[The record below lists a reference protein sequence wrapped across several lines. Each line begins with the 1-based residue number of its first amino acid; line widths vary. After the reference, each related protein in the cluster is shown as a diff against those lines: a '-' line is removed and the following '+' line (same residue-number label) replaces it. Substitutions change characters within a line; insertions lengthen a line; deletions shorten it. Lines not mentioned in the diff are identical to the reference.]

1 MSRNAKRSVTSHS
14 STNHHHSAQILTPV
28 ASAETSVEPRK
39 EPTSR
44 RRRVELG
51 VGAVILAG
59 VLYLPFSPLLS
70 MADPSQA
77 NTPAADAAASV
88 SASLR
93 ASADSSPSQSVSS
106 PATKLHRPVVASPDY
121 QPVFEDVPE
130 GSAYY
135 DGVRWAVR
143 AKVMD
148 PDSEPLFGADAVV
161 TRGELIRIFYRLAGS
176 PSVTR
181 PEHSPYEDVNES
193 DPNYDAY
200 LWARDQQITS
210 GWKDGKFHPEAPLS
224 NASTVALLHRA
235 DGSSKIQ
242 LTGTSPFSD
251 VTSLTP
257 FYRQIVWASRR
268 GVSTVSEGE
277 AFAPTEHTSKARVA
291 MMLYLYF
298 RTL

>member
-1 MSRNAKRSVTSHS
+1 MSRNAKRSATSNS
-14 STNHHHSAQILTPV
+14 SPNHHESAQVLSPV
-28 ASAETSVEPRK
+28 DSADASADQRK
-39 EPTSR
+39 KSTSR
-44 RRRVELG
+44 RRIELG

-77 NTPAADAAASV
+77 NTPAADATV
-88 SASLR
+88 PTSASLY
-93 ASADSSPSQSVSS
+93 ASADGSPSLSLSSPD
-106 PATKLHRPVVASPDY
+106 TKLHRPVIASPDY
-121 QPVFEDVPE
+121 QPAFEDVPE

-143 AKVMD
+143 AQVMD
-148 PDSEPLFGADAVV
+148 PDSETLFGADNTV

-176 PSVTR
+176 PSVT
-181 PEHSPYEDVNES
+181 PPDHSPYKDVDES

-210 GWKDGKFHPEAPLS
+210 GWNDGKFHPEAPLS

-251 VTSLTP
+251 VTSSTP

-268 GVSTVSEGE
+268 GVSTVSEGD

>member
-1 MSRNAKRSVTSHS
+1 MSRNAKRSATSNS
-14 STNHHHSAQILTPV
+14 SPNHHESAQVLSSV
-28 ASAETSVEPRK
+28 DSADASDEQRK
-39 EPTSR
+39 KSTSR
-44 RRRVELG
+44 RRIELG

-77 NTPAADAAASV
+77 NTPAADATV
-88 SASLR
+88 PTSASLH
-93 ASADSSPSQSVSS
+93 ASADGSPSLSLSSPD
-106 PATKLHRPVVASPDY
+106 TKLHRPVIASPDY
-121 QPVFEDVPE
+121 QPAFEDVPE

-143 AKVMD
+143 AQVMD
-148 PDSEPLFGADAVV
+148 PDSETLFGADNTV

-181 PEHSPYEDVNES
+181 PDHSPYEDVDES

-210 GWKDGKFHPEAPLS
+210 GWNDGKFHPEAPLS

-251 VTSLTP
+251 VTSSTP

-268 GVSTVSEGE
+268 GVSTVSEGDV
-277 AFAPTEHTSKARVA
+277 FAPTEHTSKARVA

>member
-1 MSRNAKRSVTSHS
+1 MSRNAKRSATSNS
-14 STNHHHSAQILTPV
+14 SPNHHESAQVLSPV
-28 ASAETSVEPRK
+28 DSADASAEQRK
-39 EPTSR
+39 KSTSR
-44 RRRVELG
+44 RRIELG

-77 NTPAADAAASV
+77 NTPAADATV
-88 SASLR
+88 PTSASLH
-93 ASADSSPSQSVSS
+93 ASADGSPSLSLSSPD
-106 PATKLHRPVVASPDY
+106 TKLHRPVIASPDY
-121 QPVFEDVPE
+121 QPAFEDVPE

-143 AKVMD
+143 AQVMD
-148 PDSEPLFGADAVV
+148 PDSETLFGADNTV

-181 PEHSPYEDVNES
+181 PDHSPYEDVDES

-200 LWARDQQITS
+200 LWAREQQITS
-210 GWKDGKFHPEAPLS
+210 GWNDGKFHPEAPLS

-251 VTSLTP
+251 VTSSTP

-268 GVSTVSEGE
+268 GVSTVSEGD

>member
-1 MSRNAKRSVTSHS
+1 MSRNAKRSATSNS
-14 STNHHHSAQILTPV
+14 SPNHHESAQVLSPV
-28 ASAETSVEPRK
+28 DSADASADQRK
-39 EPTSR
+39 KSTSR
-44 RRRVELG
+44 RRIELG

-70 MADPSQA
+70 MADSSQA
-77 NTPAADAAASV
+77 NTPAADATV
-88 SASLR
+88 PTSASLY
-93 ASADSSPSQSVSS
+93 ASADGSPSLSLSSPD
-106 PATKLHRPVVASPDY
+106 TKLHRPVIASPDY
-121 QPVFEDVPE
+121 QPAFEDVPE

-143 AKVMD
+143 AQVMD
-148 PDSEPLFGADAVV
+148 PDSETLFGADNTV
-161 TRGELIRIFYRLAGS
+161 TRDELIRIFYRLAGS

-181 PEHSPYEDVNES
+181 PDHSPYEDVDES

-200 LWARDQQITS
+200 LWAREQQITS
-210 GWKDGKFHPEAPLS
+210 GWNDGKFHPEAPLS

-251 VTSLTP
+251 VTSSTP

-268 GVSTVSEGE
+268 GVSTVSEGD

>member
-1 MSRNAKRSVTSHS
+1 MSRNAKRSATSNS
-14 STNHHHSAQILTPV
+14 STNHHESAQILTPV
-28 ASAETSVEPRK
+28 DSADASDEQRK
-39 EPTSR
+39 KSTSR
-44 RRRVELG
+44 RRIELG

-77 NTPAADAAASV
+77 NTPAADATVPA

-93 ASADSSPSQSVSS
+93 ASADGSASLSLSSPD
-106 PATKLHRPVVASPDY
+106 TKLHRPVIASPDY
-121 QPVFEDVPE
+121 QPAFEDVPE

-143 AKVMD
+143 AQVMD
-148 PDSEPLFGADAVV
+148 PDSETLFGADNTV

-181 PEHSPYEDVNES
+181 PDRSPYEDVDES

-200 LWARDQQITS
+200 LWAREQQITS
-210 GWKDGKFHPEAPLS
+210 GWNDGKFHPEAPLS

-251 VTSLTP
+251 VNSSTP

-268 GVSTVSEGE
+268 GVSTVSEGD

>member
-1 MSRNAKRSVTSHS
+1 MSRNAKRSATSNS
-14 STNHHHSAQILTPV
+14 STNQHKSAQVLSPV
-28 ASAETSVEPRK
+28 DSAEASAEQRK
-39 EPTSR
+39 KSTSR
-44 RRRVELG
+44 RRIELG

-77 NTPAADAAASV
+77 NTPTADASASA
-88 SASLR
+88 STSLR
-93 ASADSSPSQSVSS
+93 ASADGSPSLSLSSPD
-106 PATKLHRPVVASPDY
+106 TKLRRPVIASPDY
-121 QPVFEDVPE
+121 QPAFEDVPE
-130 GSAYY
+130 GSAHY

-143 AKVMD
+143 AQVMD
-148 PDSEPLFGADAVV
+148 SDSETLFGADNTV

-181 PEHSPYEDVNES
+181 PDHSPYEDVDES

-210 GWKDGKFHPEAPLS
+210 GWNDGKFHPEAPLS

-251 VTSLTP
+251 VTSSTP

-268 GVSTVSEGE
+268 GVSTVSEGD

>member
-1 MSRNAKRSVTSHS
+1 MSRNAKRSATSNS
-14 STNHHHSAQILTPV
+14 SPNHHESAQVLSSV
-28 ASAETSVEPRK
+28 DSADASAEQRK
-39 EPTSR
+39 KSTSR
-44 RRRVELG
+44 RRIELG

-77 NTPAADAAASV
+77 NTPAADATV
-88 SASLR
+88 PTSASLH
-93 ASADSSPSQSVSS
+93 ASADGSPSLSLSSPD
-106 PATKLHRPVVASPDY
+106 TKLHRPAIASPDY
-121 QPVFEDVPE
+121 QPAFEDVPE

-143 AKVMD
+143 AQVMD
-148 PDSEPLFGADAVV
+148 PDSETLFGADNTV

-181 PEHSPYEDVNES
+181 PDHSPYEDVDES

-210 GWKDGKFHPEAPLS
+210 GWNDGKFHPEAPLS

-251 VTSLTP
+251 VTSSTP

-268 GVSTVSEGE
+268 GVSTVSEGD

>member
-1 MSRNAKRSVTSHS
+1 M
-14 STNHHHSAQILTPV
+14 
-28 ASAETSVEPRK
+28 
-39 EPTSR
+39 
-44 RRRVELG
+44 
-51 VGAVILAG
+51 GAVILAG

-77 NTPAADAAASV
+77 NTPAADTTV
-88 SASLR
+88 PTSASLY
-93 ASADSSPSQSVSS
+93 ASADGSPSLSLSSPD
-106 PATKLHRPVVASPDY
+106 TKLHRPVIASPDY
-121 QPVFEDVPE
+121 QPAFEDVPE

-143 AKVMD
+143 AQVMD
-148 PDSEPLFGADAVV
+148 PDSETLFGADNTV

-181 PEHSPYEDVNES
+181 PNHSPYEDVDES

-200 LWARDQQITS
+200 LWAREQQITS
-210 GWKDGKFHPEAPLS
+210 GWNDGKFHPEAPLS

-235 DGSSKIQ
+235 DGSSKIR
-242 LTGTSPFSD
+242 LTGISPFSD
-251 VTSLTP
+251 VTSSTP

-268 GVSTVSEGE
+268 GVSTVSEGD

-291 MMLYLYF
+291 MMLYLYV

>member
-1 MSRNAKRSVTSHS
+1 MSRNAKRFATSNS
-14 STNHHHSAQILTPV
+14 SPNHHESAEVLSPV
-28 ASAETSVEPRK
+28 DSADASAEQRK
-39 EPTSR
+39 KSASR
-44 RRRVELG
+44 RRIELG

-77 NTPAADAAASV
+77 NTPAADATV
-88 SASLR
+88 PTSASLH
-93 ASADSSPSQSVSS
+93 ASADGSPSLSLSSPD
-106 PATKLHRPVVASPDY
+106 TKLHRPVIASPDY
-121 QPVFEDVPE
+121 QPAFEDVPE

-143 AKVMD
+143 AQVMD
-148 PDSEPLFGADAVV
+148 PDSETLFGADNTV

-181 PEHSPYEDVNES
+181 PDHSPYEDVDES

-210 GWKDGKFHPEAPLS
+210 GWNDGKFHPEAPLS

-251 VTSLTP
+251 VTSSTP

-268 GVSTVSEGE
+268 GVSTVSEGD

>member
-1 MSRNAKRSVTSHS
+1 MSRNAKRSATSNS
-14 STNHHHSAQILTPV
+14 SPNHHESAQVLSPV
-28 ASAETSVEPRK
+28 DSADTSAEQRK
-39 EPTSR
+39 KSTSR
-44 RRRVELG
+44 RRIELG

-77 NTPAADAAASV
+77 NTPAADATV
-88 SASLR
+88 PTSASLY
-93 ASADSSPSQSVSS
+93 ASADGSPSLSLSSPD
-106 PATKLHRPVVASPDY
+106 TKLHRPVIASPDY
-121 QPVFEDVPE
+121 QPAFEDVPE

-143 AKVMD
+143 AQVMD
-148 PDSEPLFGADAVV
+148 PDSETLFGANNTV

-181 PEHSPYEDVNES
+181 PDHSPYEDVDES

-200 LWARDQQITS
+200 LWAREQQITS
-210 GWKDGKFHPEAPLS
+210 GWNDGKFHPEAPLS

-242 LTGTSPFSD
+242 LTGISPFSD
-251 VTSLTP
+251 VTSSTP

-268 GVSTVSEGE
+268 GVSTVSEGD

>member
-1 MSRNAKRSVTSHS
+1 MSRNAKRSATSNS
-14 STNHHHSAQILTPV
+14 STNHHESAQVLSSV
-28 ASAETSVEPRK
+28 DSADASAEQRK
-39 EPTSR
+39 KSTSR
-44 RRRVELG
+44 RRIELG

-70 MADPSQA
+70 MTDPSQA
-77 NTPAADAAASV
+77 NTPAADATV
-88 SASLR
+88 PTSASLY
-93 ASADSSPSQSVSS
+93 ASADGSPSLSLSSPD
-106 PATKLHRPVVASPDY
+106 TKLHRPVIASPDY
-121 QPVFEDVPE
+121 QPAFEDVPE

-143 AKVMD
+143 AQVMD
-148 PDSEPLFGADAVV
+148 PDSETLFGANNTV

-181 PEHSPYEDVNES
+181 PDHSPYEDVDES

-200 LWARDQQITS
+200 LWAREQQITS
-210 GWKDGKFHPEAPLS
+210 GWNDGKFHPEAPLS

-251 VTSLTP
+251 VTSSTP
-257 FYRQIVWASRR
+257 FCRQIVWASRR
-268 GVSTVSEGE
+268 GVSTVSEGD

>member
-1 MSRNAKRSVTSHS
+1 MSRNAKRSATSNS
-14 STNHHHSAQILTPV
+14 STNHHESAQVLSPV
-28 ASAETSVEPRK
+28 DSADASAEQRK
-39 EPTSR
+39 KSTSR
-44 RRRVELG
+44 RRIELG

-77 NTPAADAAASV
+77 NTPAADATV
-88 SASLR
+88 PTSASLH
-93 ASADSSPSQSVSS
+93 ASADGSPSLSLSSPD
-106 PATKLHRPVVASPDY
+106 TKLHRPVIASPDY
-121 QPVFEDVPE
+121 QPAFEDVPE

-143 AKVMD
+143 TQVMD
-148 PDSEPLFGADAVV
+148 PDSEALFGADNTV

-181 PEHSPYEDVNES
+181 PDHSPYEDVDES

-200 LWARDQQITS
+200 LWAREQQITS
-210 GWKDGKFHPEAPLS
+210 GWNDGKFHPEAPLS

-251 VTSLTP
+251 VTSSTP

-268 GVSTVSEGE
+268 GVSTVSEGD

>member
-1 MSRNAKRSVTSHS
+1 MSRNAKRSATSNS
-14 STNHHHSAQILTPV
+14 SPNHHESAQVLSPADSAD
-28 ASAETSVEPRK
+28 ASAKQRK
-39 EPTSR
+39 KSTSR
-44 RRRVELG
+44 RRIELG

-77 NTPAADAAASV
+77 NTPAADTTV
-88 SASLR
+88 PTSASLY
-93 ASADSSPSQSVSS
+93 ASADGSPSLSLSSPD
-106 PATKLHRPVVASPDY
+106 TKLHRPVIASPDY
-121 QPVFEDVPE
+121 QPAFEDVPE

-143 AKVMD
+143 AQVMD
-148 PDSEPLFGADAVV
+148 PDSETLFGADNTV

-181 PEHSPYEDVNES
+181 PDHSPYEDVDES

-200 LWARDQQITS
+200 LWAREQQITS
-210 GWKDGKFHPEAPLS
+210 GWNDGKFHPEAPLS

-251 VTSLTP
+251 VTSSTP

-268 GVSTVSEGE
+268 GVSTVSEGD

>member
-1 MSRNAKRSVTSHS
+1 MSRNAKRSATSNS
-14 STNHHHSAQILTPV
+14 SPNHHESAQVLSPV
-28 ASAETSVEPRK
+28 DSTDASAEQRK
-39 EPTSR
+39 KSTSR
-44 RRRVELG
+44 RRIELG

-77 NTPAADAAASV
+77 NTPAADTTV
-88 SASLR
+88 PTSASLH
-93 ASADSSPSQSVSS
+93 ASADGSPSLSLAS
-106 PATKLHRPVVASPDY
+106 PDTKLHRPVIASPDY
-121 QPVFEDVPE
+121 QPAFEDVPE

-143 AKVMD
+143 AQVMN
-148 PDSEPLFGADAVV
+148 PDSETLFGADNTV

-181 PEHSPYEDVNES
+181 PDHSPYEDVDES

-200 LWARDQQITS
+200 LWAREQQITS
-210 GWKDGKFHPEAPLS
+210 GWNDGKFHPEAPLS

-251 VTSLTP
+251 VTSSTP

-268 GVSTVSEGE
+268 GVSTVSEGD

>member
-1 MSRNAKRSVTSHS
+1 MSRNAKRSATSNS
-14 STNHHHSAQILTPV
+14 SPNHHESAQVLSSV
-28 ASAETSVEPRK
+28 DSADASAEQRK
-39 EPTSR
+39 KSTSR
-44 RRRVELG
+44 RRIELG

-77 NTPAADAAASV
+77 NTPAADATV
-88 SASLR
+88 PTSASLY
-93 ASADSSPSQSVSS
+93 ASADGSPSLSLSSPD
-106 PATKLHRPVVASPDY
+106 TKLHRPVIASPDY
-121 QPVFEDVPE
+121 QPAFEDVPE

-143 AKVMD
+143 AQVMN
-148 PDSEPLFGADAVV
+148 PDSETLFGADNTV

-181 PEHSPYEDVNES
+181 PDHSPYEDVDES

-210 GWKDGKFHPEAPLS
+210 GWNDGKFHPEAPLS

-251 VTSLTP
+251 VTSSTP

-268 GVSTVSEGE
+268 GVSTVSEGD

>member
-1 MSRNAKRSVTSHS
+1 MSRNAKRSATSNS
-14 STNHHHSAQILTPV
+14 STNHHESAQVLSSV
-28 ASAETSVEPRK
+28 DSADASAEQRK
-39 EPTSR
+39 KSTSR
-44 RRRVELG
+44 RRIELG

-70 MADPSQA
+70 MTDPSQA
-77 NTPAADAAASV
+77 NTPAADATV
-88 SASLR
+88 PTSASLH
-93 ASADSSPSQSVSS
+93 ASADGSPSLSLSSPD
-106 PATKLHRPVVASPDY
+106 TKLHRPVIASPDY
-121 QPVFEDVPE
+121 QPAFEDVPE

-143 AKVMD
+143 AQVMD
-148 PDSEPLFGADAVV
+148 PDSETLFGADNTV

-181 PEHSPYEDVNES
+181 PDHSPYEDVDES

-210 GWKDGKFHPEAPLS
+210 GWNDGKFHPEAPLS

-251 VTSLTP
+251 VTSSTP

-268 GVSTVSEGE
+268 GVSTVSEGD

>member
-1 MSRNAKRSVTSHS
+1 MSRNAKRSATSNS
-14 STNHHHSAQILTPV
+14 SPNHHESAQVLIPV
-28 ASAETSVEPRK
+28 DSADASAEQRK
-39 EPTSR
+39 KSTSR
-44 RRRVELG
+44 RRIELG

-70 MADPSQA
+70 MADSSQA
-77 NTPAADAAASV
+77 NTPAADATV
-88 SASLR
+88 PTSASLY
-93 ASADSSPSQSVSS
+93 ASADGSPSLSLSSPD
-106 PATKLHRPVVASPDY
+106 TKLHRPVIASPYY
-121 QPVFEDVPE
+121 QPAFEDVPE

-143 AKVMD
+143 AQVMD
-148 PDSEPLFGADAVV
+148 PDSETLFGADNTV

-181 PEHSPYEDVNES
+181 PDHSPYEDVDES

-200 LWARDQQITS
+200 LWARKQQITS
-210 GWKDGKFHPEAPLS
+210 GWNDGKFHPEAPLS

-251 VTSLTP
+251 VTSSTP

-268 GVSTVSEGE
+268 GVSTVSEGD

>member
-1 MSRNAKRSVTSHS
+1 MSRNAKRSATSNS
-14 STNHHHSAQILTPV
+14 STNHHESAQVLSSV
-28 ASAETSVEPRK
+28 DSADASAEQRK
-39 EPTSR
+39 KSTSR
-44 RRRVELG
+44 RRIELG

-77 NTPAADAAASV
+77 NTPAADTTV
-88 SASLR
+88 PTSASLY
-93 ASADSSPSQSVSS
+93 ASADGSPSLSLSSPD
-106 PATKLHRPVVASPDY
+106 TKLHRPVIASPDY
-121 QPVFEDVPE
+121 QPAFEDVPE

-143 AKVMD
+143 AQVMD
-148 PDSEPLFGADAVV
+148 PDSETLFGADNTV

-181 PEHSPYEDVNES
+181 PDHSPYEDVDES

-200 LWARDQQITS
+200 LWAREQQITS
-210 GWKDGKFHPEAPLS
+210 GWNDGKFHPEAPLS

-251 VTSLTP
+251 VTSSTP

-268 GVSTVSEGE
+268 GVSTVSEGD

>member
-1 MSRNAKRSVTSHS
+1 MSRNAKRSATSNS
-14 STNHHHSAQILTPV
+14 SPNHHESAQVLSSV
-28 ASAETSVEPRK
+28 DSADASAEQRK
-39 EPTSR
+39 KSTSR
-44 RRRVELG
+44 RRIELG

-70 MADPSQA
+70 MTDPSQA
-77 NTPAADAAASV
+77 NTPAADATV
-88 SASLR
+88 PTSASLR
-93 ASADSSPSQSVSS
+93 ASADGSPSLSLSSPD
-106 PATKLHRPVVASPDY
+106 TKLHRPVIASPDY
-121 QPVFEDVPE
+121 QPAFEDVPE

-143 AKVMD
+143 AQVMD
-148 PDSEPLFGADAVV
+148 PDSETLFGANNTV

-181 PEHSPYEDVNES
+181 PDHSPYEDVDES

-200 LWARDQQITS
+200 LWAREQQITS
-210 GWKDGKFHPEAPLS
+210 GWNDGKFHPEAPLS

-251 VTSLTP
+251 VTSSTP

-268 GVSTVSEGE
+268 GVSTVSEGD

>member
-1 MSRNAKRSVTSHS
+1 MSRNAKRSATSNS
-14 STNHHHSAQILTPV
+14 SPNHHESAQVLSPV
-28 ASAETSVEPRK
+28 DSADASAEQRK
-39 EPTSR
+39 KSTSR
-44 RRRVELG
+44 RRIELG

-77 NTPAADAAASV
+77 NTPAADATV
-88 SASLR
+88 PTSASLH
-93 ASADSSPSQSVSS
+93 ASADGSPSLSLSSPD
-106 PATKLHRPVVASPDY
+106 TKLHRPVIASPDY
-121 QPVFEDVPE
+121 QPAFEDVPE

-143 AKVMD
+143 AQVMD
-148 PDSEPLFGADAVV
+148 PDSETLFGADNTV

-181 PEHSPYEDVNES
+181 PDHSPYEDVDES
-193 DPNYDAY
+193 DPNYNTY
-200 LWARDQQITS
+200 LWAREQQITS
-210 GWKDGKFHPEAPLS
+210 GWNDGKFHPEAPLS

-242 LTGTSPFSD
+242 LTGTSPFND
-251 VTSLTP
+251 VTSSTP

-268 GVSTVSEGE
+268 GVSTVSEGD

>member
-1 MSRNAKRSVTSHS
+1 MSRNAKRSATSNS
-14 STNHHHSAQILTPV
+14 SPNHHESAQVLSPV
-28 ASAETSVEPRK
+28 DSADTSAEQRK
-39 EPTSR
+39 KSTSR
-44 RRRVELG
+44 RRIELG

-77 NTPAADAAASV
+77 NTPAADATV
-88 SASLR
+88 PTSASLY
-93 ASADSSPSQSVSS
+93 ASADGSPSLSLSSPD
-106 PATKLHRPVVASPDY
+106 TKLHRPVIASPDY

-143 AKVMD
+143 AQVMD
-148 PDSEPLFGADAVV
+148 PDSETLFGANNTV

-181 PEHSPYEDVNES
+181 PDHSPYEDVDES

-200 LWARDQQITS
+200 LWAREQQITS
-210 GWKDGKFHPEAPLS
+210 GWNDGKFHPEAPLS

-242 LTGTSPFSD
+242 LTGISPFSD
-251 VTSLTP
+251 VTSSTP

-268 GVSTVSEGE
+268 GVSTVSEGD

>member
-1 MSRNAKRSVTSHS
+1 MSRNAKRSATSNS
-14 STNHHHSAQILTPV
+14 STNHHESAQVLIPV
-28 ASAETSVEPRK
+28 DSADASAEQRK
-39 EPTSR
+39 KSTSR
-44 RRRVELG
+44 RRIELG

-70 MADPSQA
+70 MADSSQA
-77 NTPAADAAASV
+77 NTPAADATV
-88 SASLR
+88 PTSASLY
-93 ASADSSPSQSVSS
+93 ASADSSSSLSLSS
-106 PATKLHRPVVASPDY
+106 PDTKLHRPVIASPDY
-121 QPVFEDVPE
+121 QPAFEDVPE

-143 AKVMD
+143 AQVMD
-148 PDSEPLFGADAVV
+148 PDSETLFGADNTV

-181 PEHSPYEDVNES
+181 PDHSPYEDVDES

-210 GWKDGKFHPEAPLS
+210 GWNDGKFHPEAPLS

-251 VTSLTP
+251 VTSSTP
-257 FYRQIVWASRR
+257 FYRQIVWASRH
-268 GVSTVSEGE
+268 GVSTVSEGD

>member
-1 MSRNAKRSVTSHS
+1 MSRNAKRSATSNS
-14 STNHHHSAQILTPV
+14 STNHHESAQVLSPV
-28 ASAETSVEPRK
+28 DSADASAEQRK
-39 EPTSR
+39 KSTSR
-44 RRRVELG
+44 RRIELG

-77 NTPAADAAASV
+77 NTPAADATV
-88 SASLR
+88 PTSASLH
-93 ASADSSPSQSVSS
+93 ASADGSPSLSLSSPD
-106 PATKLHRPVVASPDY
+106 TKLHRPVIASPDY
-121 QPVFEDVPE
+121 QPAFEDVPE

-143 AKVMD
+143 AQVMD
-148 PDSEPLFGADAVV
+148 PDSETLFGANNTV

-181 PEHSPYEDVNES
+181 PDHSPYEDVDES

-200 LWARDQQITS
+200 LWAREQQITS
-210 GWKDGKFHPEAPLS
+210 GWNDGKFHPEAPLS

-251 VTSLTP
+251 VTSSTP

-268 GVSTVSEGE
+268 GVSTVSEGD

>member
-1 MSRNAKRSVTSHS
+1 MSRNAKRSATSNS
-14 STNHHHSAQILTPV
+14 SPNHHESAQVLSPV
-28 ASAETSVEPRK
+28 DSTDASAEQRK
-39 EPTSR
+39 KSTSR
-44 RRRVELG
+44 RRIELG

-70 MADPSQA
+70 MADSSQA
-77 NTPAADAAASV
+77 NTPAADATV
-88 SASLR
+88 PTSASLY
-93 ASADSSPSQSVSS
+93 ASADGSPSLSLSSPD
-106 PATKLHRPVVASPDY
+106 TKLHRPVIASPDY

-143 AKVMD
+143 AQVMD
-148 PDSEPLFGADAVV
+148 PDSETLFGADNTV

-181 PEHSPYEDVNES
+181 PDHSPYEDVDES

-210 GWKDGKFHPEAPLS
+210 GWNDGKFHPEAPLS

-242 LTGTSPFSD
+242 LTGISPFSD
-251 VTSLTP
+251 VTSSTP

-268 GVSTVSEGE
+268 GVSTVSEGD

>member
-1 MSRNAKRSVTSHS
+1 MSRNAKRSATSNS
-14 STNHHHSAQILTPV
+14 STNHHESAQVLSSV
-28 ASAETSVEPRK
+28 DSADASAEQRK
-39 EPTSR
+39 KSTSR
-44 RRRVELG
+44 RRIELG

-59 VLYLPFSPLLS
+59 VLYLPFSPRLS
-70 MADPSQA
+70 MTDPSQA
-77 NTPAADAAASV
+77 NTPAADATV
-88 SASLR
+88 PTSASLY
-93 ASADSSPSQSVSS
+93 ASADGSPSLSLSSPD
-106 PATKLHRPVVASPDY
+106 TKLHRPVIASPDY
-121 QPVFEDVPE
+121 QPAFEDVPE

-143 AKVMD
+143 AQVMD
-148 PDSEPLFGADAVV
+148 PDSETLFGANNTV

-181 PEHSPYEDVNES
+181 PDHSPYEDVDES

-200 LWARDQQITS
+200 LWAREQQITS
-210 GWKDGKFHPEAPLS
+210 GWNDGKFHPEAPLS

-251 VTSLTP
+251 VTSSTP

-268 GVSTVSEGE
+268 GVSTVSEGD

>member
-1 MSRNAKRSVTSHS
+1 MSRNAKRSATSNS
-14 STNHHHSAQILTPV
+14 SPNHHESAQVLSPV
-28 ASAETSVEPRK
+28 DSADASAEQRK
-39 EPTSR
+39 KSTSR
-44 RRRVELG
+44 RRIELG

-77 NTPAADAAASV
+77 NTPAADAPV
-88 SASLR
+88 STSTSLH
-93 ASADSSPSQSVSS
+93 ASADGSPSLSLSSPD
-106 PATKLHRPVVASPDY
+106 TKLHRPVIASPDY
-121 QPVFEDVPE
+121 QPAFEDVPE

-143 AKVMD
+143 AQVMN
-148 PDSEPLFGADAVV
+148 PDSETLFGADNTV

-181 PEHSPYEDVNES
+181 PDHSPYEDVDES

-200 LWARDQQITS
+200 LWAREQQITS
-210 GWKDGKFHPEAPLS
+210 GWNDGKFHPEAPLS

-251 VTSLTP
+251 VTSSTP

-268 GVSTVSEGE
+268 GVSTVSEGD

>member
-1 MSRNAKRSVTSHS
+1 MSRNAKRSATSNS
-14 STNHHHSAQILTPV
+14 SPNHHESAQVLSSV
-28 ASAETSVEPRK
+28 DSADASAEQRKTS
-39 EPTSR
+39 TSR
-44 RRRVELG
+44 RRIELG

-77 NTPAADAAASV
+77 NTPAADATV
-88 SASLR
+88 PTSASLH
-93 ASADSSPSQSVSS
+93 ASADGSPSLSLSSPD
-106 PATKLHRPVVASPDY
+106 TKLHRPVIASPDY
-121 QPVFEDVPE
+121 QPAFEDVPE

-143 AKVMD
+143 AQVMD
-148 PDSEPLFGADAVV
+148 PDSETLFGADNTV

-181 PEHSPYEDVNES
+181 PDHSPYEDVDES

-210 GWKDGKFHPEAPLS
+210 GWNDGKFHPEAPLS

-251 VTSLTP
+251 VTSSTP

-268 GVSTVSEGE
+268 GVSTVSEGD

>member
-1 MSRNAKRSVTSHS
+1 MSRNAKRSATSNS
-14 STNHHHSAQILTPV
+14 SPNHHESAQVLSPADSAD
-28 ASAETSVEPRK
+28 ASAEQRK
-39 EPTSR
+39 KSTSR
-44 RRRVELG
+44 RRIELG

-70 MADPSQA
+70 MADSSQA
-77 NTPAADAAASV
+77 NTPAADATV
-88 SASLR
+88 PTSASLY
-93 ASADSSPSQSVSS
+93 ASADGSPSLSLSSPD
-106 PATKLHRPVVASPDY
+106 TKLHRPVIASPDY
-121 QPVFEDVPE
+121 QPAFEDVPE

-143 AKVMD
+143 AQVMD
-148 PDSEPLFGADAVV
+148 PDSETLFGADNTV

-181 PEHSPYEDVNES
+181 PDHSPYEDVDES

-210 GWKDGKFHPEAPLS
+210 GWNDGKFHPEAPLS

-242 LTGTSPFSD
+242 LTGISPFSD
-251 VTSLTP
+251 VTSSTP

-268 GVSTVSEGE
+268 GVSTVSEGD

>member
-1 MSRNAKRSVTSHS
+1 MSRNAKRSATSNS
-14 STNHHHSAQILTPV
+14 STNHHESAQILTPV
-28 ASAETSVEPRK
+28 DSADASAEQRK
-39 EPTSR
+39 KSTSR
-44 RRRVELG
+44 RRIELG

-77 NTPAADAAASV
+77 NTPAADATV
-88 SASLR
+88 PTSASLH
-93 ASADSSPSQSVSS
+93 ASADGSPSLSLSSPD
-106 PATKLHRPVVASPDY
+106 TKLHRPVIASPDY
-121 QPVFEDVPE
+121 QPAFEDVPE

-143 AKVMD
+143 AQVMD
-148 PDSEPLFGADAVV
+148 PDSETLFGADNTV

-181 PEHSPYEDVNES
+181 PDHSPYEDVDES

-200 LWARDQQITS
+200 LWAREQQITS
-210 GWKDGKFHPEAPLS
+210 GWNDGKFHPEAPLS

-251 VTSLTP
+251 VTSSTP

-268 GVSTVSEGE
+268 GVSTVSEGD

>member
-1 MSRNAKRSVTSHS
+1 
-14 STNHHHSAQILTPV
+14 
-28 ASAETSVEPRK
+28 
-39 EPTSR
+39 
-44 RRRVELG
+44 
-51 VGAVILAG
+51 
-59 VLYLPFSPLLS
+59 
-70 MADPSQA
+70 
-77 NTPAADAAASV
+77 
-88 SASLR
+88 
-93 ASADSSPSQSVSS
+93 
-106 PATKLHRPVVASPDY
+106 
-121 QPVFEDVPE
+121 
-130 GSAYY
+130 
-135 DGVRWAVR
+135 
-143 AKVMD
+143 MD
-148 PDSEPLFGADAVV
+148 PDSETLFGADNTV

-181 PEHSPYEDVNES
+181 PDRSPYEDVDES

-200 LWARDQQITS
+200 LWAREQQITS
-210 GWKDGKFHPEAPLS
+210 GWNDGKFHPEAPLS

-251 VTSLTP
+251 VTSSTP

-268 GVSTVSEGE
+268 GVSTVSEGD

>member
-1 MSRNAKRSVTSHS
+1 MSRNAKRSATSNS
-14 STNHHHSAQILTPV
+14 STNHHESAQVLSSV
-28 ASAETSVEPRK
+28 DSADASAEQRK
-39 EPTSR
+39 KSTSR
-44 RRRVELG
+44 RRIELG

-77 NTPAADAAASV
+77 NTPAADATV
-88 SASLR
+88 PTSASLH
-93 ASADSSPSQSVSS
+93 ASADGSPSLSLSSPD
-106 PATKLHRPVVASPDY
+106 TKLHRPVIASPDY
-121 QPVFEDVPE
+121 QPAFEDVPE

-143 AKVMD
+143 AQVMN
-148 PDSEPLFGADAVV
+148 PDSETLFGADNTV

-181 PEHSPYEDVNES
+181 PDHSPYEDVDES

-200 LWARDQQITS
+200 LWAREQQITS
-210 GWKDGKFHPEAPLS
+210 GWNDGKFHPEAPLS

-251 VTSLTP
+251 VTSSTP
-257 FYRQIVWASRR
+257 FYRQIVWASRH
-268 GVSTVSEGE
+268 GVSTVSEGD

>member
-1 MSRNAKRSVTSHS
+1 MSRNAKRSATSNS
-14 STNHHHSAQILTPV
+14 SPNHHESAQVLSSV
-28 ASAETSVEPRK
+28 DSADASAEQRK
-39 EPTSR
+39 KSTSR
-44 RRRVELG
+44 RRIELG

-77 NTPAADAAASV
+77 NTPAADATV
-88 SASLR
+88 PTSASLH
-93 ASADSSPSQSVSS
+93 ASADGSPSLSLSSPD
-106 PATKLHRPVVASPDY
+106 TKLHRPVIASPDY
-121 QPVFEDVPE
+121 QPAFEDVPE

-143 AKVMD
+143 AQVMN
-148 PDSEPLFGADAVV
+148 PDSETLFGADNTV

-181 PEHSPYEDVNES
+181 PDHSPYEDVDES

-200 LWARDQQITS
+200 LWAREQQITS
-210 GWKDGKFHPEAPLS
+210 GWNDGKFHPEAPLS

-251 VTSLTP
+251 VNSSTP

-268 GVSTVSEGE
+268 GVSTVSEGD

>member
-1 MSRNAKRSVTSHS
+1 MSRNAKRSATSNS
-14 STNHHHSAQILTPV
+14 SPNHHESAQVLSPV
-28 ASAETSVEPRK
+28 DSADASDEQRK
-39 EPTSR
+39 KSTSR
-44 RRRVELG
+44 RRIELG

-77 NTPAADAAASV
+77 NTPAADTTV
-88 SASLR
+88 PTSASLY
-93 ASADSSPSQSVSS
+93 ASADGSPSLSLSSPD
-106 PATKLHRPVVASPDY
+106 TKLHRPVIASPDY
-121 QPVFEDVPE
+121 QPAFEDVPE

-143 AKVMD
+143 AQVLD
-148 PDSEPLFGADAVV
+148 PASETLFGADNTV

-181 PEHSPYEDVNES
+181 PNHSPYEDVDES

-200 LWARDQQITS
+200 LWAREQQITS
-210 GWKDGKFHPEAPLS
+210 GWNDGKFHPEAPLS

-242 LTGTSPFSD
+242 LTGISPFSD
-251 VTSLTP
+251 VTSSTP

-268 GVSTVSEGE
+268 GVSTVSEGD

>member
-1 MSRNAKRSVTSHS
+1 MSRNAKRSATSNS
-14 STNHHHSAQILTPV
+14 SPNHHESAQVLSSV
-28 ASAETSVEPRK
+28 DSADASAEQRK
-39 EPTSR
+39 KSTSR
-44 RRRVELG
+44 RRIELG

-70 MADPSQA
+70 MADSSQA
-77 NTPAADAAASV
+77 NTPAADATV
-88 SASLR
+88 PTSASLY
-93 ASADSSPSQSVSS
+93 ASADGSPSLSLSSPD
-106 PATKLHRPVVASPDY
+106 TKLHRPVIASPDY
-121 QPVFEDVPE
+121 QPAFEDVPE

-143 AKVMD
+143 AQVMD
-148 PDSEPLFGADAVV
+148 PDSETLFGADNTV

-181 PEHSPYEDVNES
+181 PDRSPYEDVDES

-200 LWARDQQITS
+200 LWAREQQITS
-210 GWKDGKFHPEAPLS
+210 GWNDGKFHPEAPLS

-242 LTGTSPFSD
+242 LTGISPFSD
-251 VTSLTP
+251 VTSSTP

-268 GVSTVSEGE
+268 GVSTVSEGD

>member
-1 MSRNAKRSVTSHS
+1 MSRNAKRSATSNS
-14 STNHHHSAQILTPV
+14 SPNHHESAQVLSPV
-28 ASAETSVEPRK
+28 DSTDASAEQRK
-39 EPTSR
+39 KSTSR
-44 RRRVELG
+44 RRIELG

-70 MADPSQA
+70 MADSSQA
-77 NTPAADAAASV
+77 NTPAADATV
-88 SASLR
+88 PTSASLY
-93 ASADSSPSQSVSS
+93 ASTDGSPSLSLSSPD
-106 PATKLHRPVVASPDY
+106 TKLHRPVIASPDY
-121 QPVFEDVPE
+121 QPAFEDVPE

-143 AKVMD
+143 AQVMN
-148 PDSEPLFGADAVV
+148 PDSETLFGADNTV

-181 PEHSPYEDVNES
+181 PDHSPYEDVDES

-200 LWARDQQITS
+200 LWAREQQITS
-210 GWKDGKFHPEAPLS
+210 GWNDGKFHPEAPLS

-251 VTSLTP
+251 VTSSTP

-268 GVSTVSEGE
+268 GVSTVSEGD

>member
-1 MSRNAKRSVTSHS
+1 MSRNAKRSATSNS
-14 STNHHHSAQILTPV
+14 SPNHHESAQVLSSV
-28 ASAETSVEPRK
+28 DSADASAEQRK
-39 EPTSR
+39 KSTSR
-44 RRRVELG
+44 RRIELG

-77 NTPAADAAASV
+77 NTPAADATV
-88 SASLR
+88 PTSASLY
-93 ASADSSPSQSVSS
+93 ASADGSPSLSLSSPD
-106 PATKLHRPVVASPDY
+106 TKLHRPVIASPDY
-121 QPVFEDVPE
+121 QPAFEDVPE

-143 AKVMD
+143 AQVMD
-148 PDSEPLFGADAVV
+148 PDSETLFGADNTV

-181 PEHSPYEDVNES
+181 PDHSPYEDVDES

-210 GWKDGKFHPEAPLS
+210 GWNDGKFHPEAPLS

-251 VTSLTP
+251 VTSSTP

-268 GVSTVSEGE
+268 GVSTVSEGD

>member
-1 MSRNAKRSVTSHS
+1 MSRNAKRSATSNS
-14 STNHHHSAQILTPV
+14 SPNHHESAQVLSPV
-28 ASAETSVEPRK
+28 DSADTSAEQRK
-39 EPTSR
+39 KSTSR
-44 RRRVELG
+44 RRIELG
-51 VGAVILAG
+51 VGTVILAG

-77 NTPAADAAASV
+77 NTPAADATV
-88 SASLR
+88 PTSASLY
-93 ASADSSPSQSVSS
+93 ASADGSPSLSLSSPD
-106 PATKLHRPVVASPDY
+106 TKLHRPVIASPDY
-121 QPVFEDVPE
+121 QPAFEDVPE

-143 AKVMD
+143 AQVMD
-148 PDSEPLFGADAVV
+148 PDSETLFGADNTV

-181 PEHSPYEDVNES
+181 PDHSPYEDVGES

-200 LWARDQQITS
+200 LWAREQQITS
-210 GWKDGKFHPEAPLS
+210 GWNDGKFHPEAPLS

-251 VTSLTP
+251 VTSSTP

-268 GVSTVSEGE
+268 GVSTVSEGD

>member
-1 MSRNAKRSVTSHS
+1 MSRKAKRSATSNS
-14 STNHHHSAQILTPV
+14 SPNHHESAQVLSPV
-28 ASAETSVEPRK
+28 DSADASAEQRK
-39 EPTSR
+39 KSTSR
-44 RRRVELG
+44 RRIELG

-59 VLYLPFSPLLS
+59 VLYLPFSPFLS
-70 MADPSQA
+70 MADSSQA
-77 NTPAADAAASV
+77 NTPAADATV
-88 SASLR
+88 PTSASLY
-93 ASADSSPSQSVSS
+93 ASADGSPSLSLSSPD
-106 PATKLHRPVVASPDY
+106 TKLHRPVIASPDY
-121 QPVFEDVPE
+121 QPAFEDVPE

-143 AKVMD
+143 AQVMD
-148 PDSEPLFGADAVV
+148 PDSETLFGADNTV

-181 PEHSPYEDVNES
+181 PDHSPYEDVDES

-210 GWKDGKFHPEAPLS
+210 GWNDGKFHPEAPLS

-251 VTSLTP
+251 VTSSTP

-268 GVSTVSEGE
+268 GVSTVSEGD

>member
-1 MSRNAKRSVTSHS
+1 MSRNAKRSATSNS
-14 STNHHHSAQILTPV
+14 SPNHHESAQVLSPV
-28 ASAETSVEPRK
+28 DSADASADQRK
-39 EPTSR
+39 KSTSR
-44 RRRVELG
+44 RRIELG

-77 NTPAADAAASV
+77 NTPAADATV
-88 SASLR
+88 PTSASLH
-93 ASADSSPSQSVSS
+93 ASADGSPSLSLSSPD
-106 PATKLHRPVVASPDY
+106 TKLHRPVIASPDY
-121 QPVFEDVPE
+121 QPAFEDVPE

-143 AKVMD
+143 AQVMD
-148 PDSEPLFGADAVV
+148 PDSETLFGADNTV

-181 PEHSPYEDVNES
+181 PDHSPYEDVDES

-200 LWARDQQITS
+200 LWAREQQITS
-210 GWKDGKFHPEAPLS
+210 GWNDGKFHPEAPLS

-251 VTSLTP
+251 VTSSTP

-268 GVSTVSEGE
+268 GVSTVSEGD

>member
-1 MSRNAKRSVTSHS
+1 MSRDAKRSATSNS
-14 STNHHHSAQILTPV
+14 STNHHESAQVLSSV
-28 ASAETSVEPRK
+28 DSADASAEQRK
-39 EPTSR
+39 KSTSR
-44 RRRVELG
+44 RRIELG

-70 MADPSQA
+70 MTDPSQA
-77 NTPAADAAASV
+77 NTPAADATV
-88 SASLR
+88 PTSASLY
-93 ASADSSPSQSVSS
+93 ASADGSPSLSLSSPD
-106 PATKLHRPVVASPDY
+106 TKLHRPVIASPDY
-121 QPVFEDVPE
+121 QPAFEDVPE

-143 AKVMD
+143 AQVMD
-148 PDSEPLFGADAVV
+148 PDSETLFGADNTV

-181 PEHSPYEDVNES
+181 PDHSPYEDVDES

-210 GWKDGKFHPEAPLS
+210 GWNDGKFHPEAPLS

-251 VTSLTP
+251 VTSSTP
-257 FYRQIVWASRR
+257 FYRQIVWASRC
-268 GVSTVSEGE
+268 GVSTVSEGD